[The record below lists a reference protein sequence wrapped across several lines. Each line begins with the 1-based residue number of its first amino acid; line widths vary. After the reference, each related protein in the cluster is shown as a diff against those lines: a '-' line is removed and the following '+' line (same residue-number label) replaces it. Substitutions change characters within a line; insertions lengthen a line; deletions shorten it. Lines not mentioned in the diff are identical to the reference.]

1 MVRKQGGLLDV
12 SFAANENVVDRCL
25 AKVKEVEPKSLADK
39 LYHVTIKAEAYTKF
53 TMDGF
58 DYTTDGAGN
67 FSSIALGGTNT
78 AEIRDLRFKKQ
89 VTKCVVCFI
98 Y

>member
-12 SFAANENVVDRCL
+12 SFAPDENVVDRCL
-25 AKVKEVEPKSLADK
+25 EKVREVHPESLADK
-39 LYHVTIKAEAYTKF
+39 LYHVTIKTEAYTKF

-78 AEIRDLRFKKQ
+78 AEIRDLRFKEP

>member
-39 LYHVTIKAEAYTKF
+39 LYHVTIKAEAIQSLLW
-53 TMDGF
+53 MDLITLLMGLEI
-58 DYTTDGAGN
+58 
-67 FSSIALGGTNT
+67 SQALRW
-78 AEIRDLRFKKQ
+78 EVQIRLKS
-89 VTKCVVCFI
+89 VI
-98 Y
+98 

>member
-39 LYHVTIKAEAYTKF
+39 LYHVTTFLDRVLY
-53 TMDGF
+53 
-58 DYTTDGAGN
+58 
-67 FSSIALGGTNT
+67 
-78 AEIRDLRFKKQ
+78 
-89 VTKCVVCFI
+89 V
-98 Y
+98 